1 MDLCEAMNRWKK
13 LGHTWVSW
21 DTKET
26 YWILFVKD
34 GDVVGHVK
42 TVAGG
47 MFWCWPDELVNK
59 KETLKEE

>member
-1 MDLCEAMNRWKK
+1 MGLNNALNRWEK
-13 LGHTWVSW
+13 LGHTYVSW
-21 DTKET
+21 DAKEA

-47 MFWCWPDELVNK
+47 MSWCWPDELVAK
-59 KETLKEE
+59 KETVEGE